1 MNQVNIFRPIQ
12 VLVLLLLPFTLQAH
26 KYYTSVTQLDFN
38 PTEKCFQV
46 TMNVFI
52 DDLEAVLTQENLQ
65 VVKWKS
71 DQAELNA
78 LLLKYLNKHFN
89 VKLNKKPATEFRL
102 IGTREQKDLLTIFF
116 EIPVDKA
123 VKNIEITDTFLMD
136 MFPIQSNVVNLNYKN
151 QKHTFLFQ
159 KSKSTQFYSLN

>member
-1 MNQVNIFRPIQ
+1 MKQGNIFRSIS
-12 VLVLLLLPFTLQAH
+12 LMLFILLPFTMQAH

-46 TMNVFI
+46 TMNVFV
-52 DDLEAVLTQENLQ
+52 DDLEAVLTQENKQ
-65 VVKWKS
+65 AVKWKS

-151 QKHTFLFQ
+151 QKHSFLFQ
-159 KSKSTQFYSLN
+159 KGKSTQFFSLK